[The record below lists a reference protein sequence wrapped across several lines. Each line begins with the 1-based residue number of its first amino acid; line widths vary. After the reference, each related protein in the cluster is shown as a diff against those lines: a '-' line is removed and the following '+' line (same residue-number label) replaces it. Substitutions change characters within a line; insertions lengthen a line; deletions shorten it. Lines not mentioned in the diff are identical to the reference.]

1 MTPDASRHVRAV
13 EAPQESRRTAVGA
26 APNMMPVGIAVLVGW
41 LCAVIGILITLPD
54 YERYHS
60 RVERTE
66 RLLRTHC
73 SGWTLVKDADYIPTH
88 ELLVKKCVPK

>member
-1 MTPDASRHVRAV
+1 M
-13 EAPQESRRTAVGA
+13 AVGA